1 MSRIVKPAH
10 VDWNWR
16 TTDDGV
22 PDAIVSKGGQSI
34 TPLITGPE
42 GGDAAVVNFGSITNP
57 VTRDSTTGRI
67 TAYTQGGVSYTV
79 TYGSFGVATITG
91 GGFTLTQNY
100 TTAGIPSGVTLT

>member
-57 VTRDSTTGRI
+57 VSRDALGRI
-67 TAYTQGGVSYTV
+67 NAYTQGDISYVV
-79 TYGSFGVATITG
+79 TYGSFGIATITG
-91 GGFTLTQNY
+91 GGVTLTQNY
-100 TTAGIPSGVTLT
+100 TTAGIPSGVTLS